1 MQNTVSP
8 DKLLVRLLAQRYRA
22 SCRRPGSPNP
32 QVLFQDLGRFREEV
46 CGGFSSMKKKFS
58 LLIALMSLAG
68 LIAIAPL
75 VANAQDDAQAEFE
88 RVWYDTCYQKKPIDG
103 EKCYQQSKELLDKY
117 PKSTYIENAKVKVK
131 VYDQNKAWEKF
142 QAAFDAYYKPPQDA
156 AKLEALFAA
165 GDSFLQIE
173 PDRQAPSHLYALGQ
187 MALAGHQ
194 AAISRIYDKL
204 DKVKD
209 YVEQSMKAFGNAQS
223 SEKTKKDFDLYV
235 IPLKDLVMANGAQ
248 FLGFRLIETKGDANQ
263 ALAYLTEATQVKGK
277 DGVGWKDPNN
287 YWLRSTLYSA
297 QYTELKKPY
306 DAMTEEQKSSDAGK
320 DILKKVNEL
329 LDTKLIPEY
338 ARVLATATNPNA
350 KPFFDAVKPQFD
362 VLWKFR
368 TDAPD
373 KAAEYVRNYVNDPTV
388 ANVPVPAK
396 PEDASSLNG
405 PVPTTVPG
413 AVKLQAG
420 GPAGVPGGNG
430 AADKKTSVKSGKKR
444 GRG

>member
-1 MQNTVSP
+1 
-8 DKLLVRLLAQRYRA
+8 
-22 SCRRPGSPNP
+22 
-32 QVLFQDLGRFREEV
+32 
-46 CGGFSSMKKKFS
+46 MKKKFS
-58 LLIALMSLAG
+58 LLIALMCLAG

-75 VANAQDDAQAEFE
+75 AANAQDDAMAEFE
-88 RVWYDTCYQKKPIDG
+88 RVWYDTCYSKKDV
-103 EKCYQQSKELLDKY
+103 EKCYLQSKELLEKY

-142 QAAFDAYYKPPQDA
+142 QAAFDAYYKQTPQDA
-156 AKLEALFAA
+156 ARLEALFAA
-165 GDSFLQIE
+165 GDAFLQIE
-173 PDRQAPSHLYALGQ
+173 PDMQAPSHLYALGQ

-194 AAISRIYDKL
+194 ASISRIYDKL

-209 YVEQSMKAFGNAQS
+209 YVERSMKAFSNAQS
-223 SEKTKKDFDLYV
+223 SEKTKRDFDLYV

-263 ALAYLTEATQVKGK
+263 ALGYLTEATQVKGK
-277 DGVGWKDPNN
+277 DGIGWKDPNN
-287 YWLRSTLYSA
+287 YWLRSTIYSF

-306 DAMTEEQKSSDAGK
+306 DAMTEEQKGSDAGK

-350 KPFFDAVKPQFD
+350 KPFLDAVKPQFD
-362 VLWKFR
+362 ILWKFR

-373 KAAEYVRNYVNDPTV
+373 KAADYVKNYVNDPTI

-413 AVKLQAG
+413 SVKLQAG
-420 GPAGVPGGNG
+420 GPASAPGGNS
-430 AADKKTSVKSGKKR
+430 ATEKKTSVKGSTRKR

>member
-8 DKLLVRLLAQRYRA
+8 DKLLVRLFVQRYRA
-22 SCRRPGSPNP
+22 SCRRPGSPYP
-32 QVLFQDLGRFREEV
+32 RVLFQDLGRFREED

-68 LIAIAPL
+68 LIALAPL
-75 VANAQDDAQAEFE
+75 SANAQDDAQVEFE
-88 RVWYDTCYQKKPIDG
+88 RGWYDTCYTKKDA

-117 PKSTYIENAKVKVK
+117 PKSTYIDNAKTKVK
-131 VYDQNKAWEKF
+131 VYDQNKAWERF
-142 QAAFDAYYKPPQDA
+142 QAAFDTYYKQLPQDA

-165 GDSFLQIE
+165 GDAFLQIE
-173 PDRQAPSHLYALGQ
+173 PDRLAPSHLYALGQ

-194 AAISRIYDKL
+194 ASISRIYDKL

-209 YVEQSMKAFGNAQS
+209 YVEQAMKAFESAQA
-223 SEKTKKDFDLYV
+223 SEKTKKDFDSYV
-235 IPLKDLVMANGAQ
+235 IPLKDLVLANGAQ
-248 FLGFRLIETKGDANQ
+248 FLGFRLIETKGDAGQ
-263 ALAYLTEATQVKGK
+263 ALEYLNVATHVKGK

-287 YWLRSTLYSA
+287 YWLRSTIYSA

-338 ARVLATATNPNA
+338 ARVLATATSPNA

-373 KAAEYVRNYVNDPTV
+373 KAPDYVKNYVNDPTI

-396 PEDASSLNG
+396 PDDASSLNG
-405 PVPTTVPG
+405 PVPTTAPG
-413 AVKLQAG
+413 SIKLQAG
-420 GPAGVPGGNG
+420 GPAGGPAGNS
-430 AADKKTSVKSGKKR
+430 AAEKKTSVKKR